1 MIPVTGQPWSTNEET
16 GGYVKKIVFILMAVC
31 IYASPAMA
39 VQYELDKGF
48 DGFSWGDQCAQIFSG
63 KGWVQ
68 ETRTRILWEP
78 NTKNISIDYGDELG
92 EYVLYRNTGTDK
104 REDRGVLTTYYGC
117 KRDGGGFTFVCLRIS
132 MLKYKEIKSFL
143 YKELG
148 DHTKKF
154 GPVRTWDS
162 KKLYIQLT
170 QNMLL
175 VYHK

>member
-1 MIPVTGQPWSTNEET
+1 MKKTVFMI
-16 GGYVKKIVFILMAVC
+16 MAVC
-31 IYASPAMA
+31 LYAFPANA

-48 DGFSWGDQCAQIFSG
+48 DGFAWGAQCAQAFSG
-63 KGWVQ
+63 KGWV
-68 ETRTRILWEP
+68 EENRTQIIWEP
-78 NTKNISIDYGDELG
+78 NTKNLSIEYGDG
-92 EYVLYRNTGTDK
+92 TGPFTLYRNIGTDK
-104 REDRGVLTTYYGC
+104 RQERGVLTTYYGC

-132 MLKYKEIKSFL
+132 MLKYKEIKNFL

-162 KKLYIQLT
+162 DKLYIQLT

>member
-1 MIPVTGQPWSTNEET
+1 
-16 GGYVKKIVFILMAVC
+16 VKKIVLMIMAVC
-31 IYASPAMA
+31 VYAVPAMA

-48 DGFSWGDQCAQIFSG
+48 DGFSWGAQCAQLFSG
-63 KGWVQ
+63 KDWVQ
-68 ETRTRILWEP
+68 EKRTQIVWEP
-78 NTKNISIDYGDELG
+78 NTRNLSIEYGEDTG
-92 EYVLYRNTGTDK
+92 KFTLYRYMGADK
-104 REDRGVLTTYYGC
+104 RGDRGVLTTYYGC
-117 KRDGGGFTFVCLRIS
+117 KRDGGGFSFVCLRIS

-162 KKLYIQLT
+162 DKLYIQLT

-175 VYHK
+175 VYRK